1 MNEKMGERL
10 LKLRMEH
17 GLSQEDLAS
26 ALGVSRQAVSKWER
40 GEASLD
46 TDNLIKLA
54 EFYHISIDELL
65 NHKVEKEEKKVDE
78 KKDDKVHIEWDGI
91 HVESKDGDK
100 VHVDFH
106 GVHVLDKDGVKVDV
120 SKKGVYVD
128 DQKKETFSKCKRVV
142 AVIDALYSLF
152 VVVAYIVVGACF
164 NIWHPT
170 WLIFLTIP
178 LISSLVEAI
187 TKKKYDAFAY
197 PVLVVFI
204 YLLFGFLNNLG
215 YLHMANGWW
224 HPGWVIFLTIPLYY
238 TIGSS
243 IRKVKEA
250 K

>member
-65 NHKVEKEEKKVDE
+65 DHKVEKEEKKAEE
-78 KKDDKVHIEWDGI
+78 KQDDKVHVGWDGI

-120 SKKGVYVD
+120 SKKGVFVD
-128 DQKKETFSKCKRVV
+128 DQKKESFSKSKK
-142 AVIDALYSLF
+142 VIAMLDAIYSLL
-152 VVVAYIVVGACF
+152 VAIAYIVVGAF
-164 NIWHPT
+164 WNIWHPT
-170 WLIFLTIP
+170 WLIFFTIP
-178 LISSLVEAI
+178 LITSLVEAI
-187 TKKKYDAFAY
+187 VKKKYDAFAY
-197 PVLVVFI
+197 PVLVIFV
-204 YLLFGFLNNLG
+204 YLLLGFLNNLG
-215 YLHMANGWW
+215 YIHITNGWW
-224 HPGWVIFLTIPLYY
+224 HPGWVAFLTIPLYY
-238 TIGSS
+238 MVGSS
-243 IRKVKEA
+243 IRKVKNT